1 MMLRYAHL
9 RGLRRL
15 MIPVP
20 VLTPKLSSYWVNL
33 VTTIPAHI
41 ARPLIE
47 GLRNEVV
54 VRDPQPAKA
63 FAVTP
68 VSYDQAVT
76 LAIGR
81 SNVRKGRPRG
91 SICRA
96 PRSDRRSIYSI
107 SKEGCSW
114 TAGFRQLLTKL
125 SPATAA
131 LADDR
136 DRLPVVTTRRFPD
149 RNDVALKAGT
159 CASDAEPASATAQA
173 RIDR

>member
-1 MMLRYAHL
+1 MITPRWVATRCQPIGMATSSTYLVKSLDHPNITGIVEIGGPDVLSYGDMMLRL
-9 RGLRRL
+9 RPPAGAPPADD
-15 MIPVP
+15 PVP

-54 VRDPQPAKA
+54 VRHPQPAKA

-81 SNVRKGRPRG
+81 SNVRK
-91 SICRA
+91 
-96 PRSDRRSIYSI
+96 
-107 SKEGCSW
+107 
-114 TAGFRQLLTKL
+114 
-125 SPATAA
+125 
-131 LADDR
+131 
-136 DRLPVVTTRRFPD
+136 
-149 RNDVALKAGT
+149 
-159 CASDAEPASATAQA
+159 
-173 RIDR
+173 